1 MIRRIAIRSNCR
13 RHAKAIAHMPADI
26 PLQKYNSIEL
36 SEMPLRFA
44 PDVVFIADLNGRI
57 IFANDNA
64 QRVLGYRLQELQ
76 DMTVLDISPG
86 DRLKTYWLR
95 LAQNVTDGQRHLV
108 EIDLIT
114 KARQKLP
121 MELNIVKMPNG
132 QLYGACRDITERKQ
146 AQQRIHELAFY
157 DLLTKL
163 PNRRLLLDRL
173 RHASAASAH
182 SKKHGAVLFLNLD
195 HFKAFTSNTGDLLL
209 HKIAR
214 RLTASIQEGDTVAC
228 LGGDVF
234 VVVMESLNVDLKEA
248 AQQAKLFAEKVR
260 SVVNCPHQLN
270 EQTIHTTASIGIA
283 MFIGH
288 LETSETILKQ
298 AKAAMEQAKSAGR
311 DTIRFYNHDIQDTLN
326 RRNKLVQELRLAIE
340 NRQFQ
345 LHYQVQV
352 DSQHQALGAEAL
364 LRWQH
369 PERGLLAPG
378 EYIALCEDTGLIVSL
393 GLWVLE
399 QACRQ
404 LRCWQAQTRFRDLI
418 LAVNVSAKQFH
429 QSDFVAQIRRVLLE
443 SAANP
448 AQIKLELTES
458 SMLENIE
465 DTIAKMRE
473 LKSLGIRFSMD
484 DFGTG
489 HSSLQYLKRLP
500 LDQIKIDQSFVRDIA
515 SDPNDAVIVKAII
528 SMSDALGLSVIA
540 EGVETEEQL
549 HFLNTNG
556 CHVFQGYLF
565 GKPLPLDEFE
575 TSLHQRATAN
585 TDPSHF
591 DDPR

>member
-1 MIRRIAIRSNCR
+1 MTI
-13 RHAKAIAHMPADI
+13 
-26 PLQKYNSIEL
+26 QKYSSAEL
-36 SEMPLRFA
+36 AQMPLRFA
-44 PDVVFIADLNGRI
+44 PDVVFIADPDGRI

-64 QRVLGYRLQELQ
+64 QRVLGYSLQELQ
-76 DMTVLDISPG
+76 SMTMLDISPE
-86 DRLKTYWLR
+86 DRLKTYWLQQ
-95 LAQNVTDGQRHLV
+95 AQNVADGQRHLV
-108 EIDLIT
+108 EIRLIT
-114 KARQKLP
+114 KARQQLP
-121 MELNIVKMPNG
+121 MELSIVKMPNG

-146 AQQRIHELAFY
+146 AEQHIHELAFY

-173 RHASAASAH
+173 RHALAASAH
-182 SKKHGAVLFLNLD
+182 SKQHGAVLFLNLD
-195 HFKAFTSNTGDLLL
+195 HFKAFNSDIGDLLL

-234 VVVMESLNVDLKEA
+234 VIVMESLSVNLKEA
-248 AQQAKLFAEKVR
+248 AEQTKLRAEKMR
-260 SVVNCPHQLN
+260 SVVNYPHVLD
-270 EQTIHTTASIGIA
+270 EQTIQTTASIGIA
-283 MFIGH
+283 MFLGH
-288 LETSETILKQ
+288 REASETILKQ

-311 DTIRFYNHDIQDTLN
+311 DTINFYNHDIQDTLN
-326 RRNKLVQELRLAIE
+326 RRNKLAQELRLAIASQ
-340 NRQFQ
+340 QFQ

-352 DSQHQALGAEAL
+352 DSRYRALGAEAL

-378 EYIALCEDTGLIVSL
+378 EYIALCEDTGLIISL

-404 LRCWQAQTRFRDLI
+404 LGTWQNHAQFRDLT

-429 QSDFVAQIRRVLLE
+429 QADFVTQIQRVLFE
-443 SAANP
+443 SAVNP
-448 AQIKLELTES
+448 SQIKLELTES
-458 SMLENIE
+458 SMLENVE

-473 LKSLGIRFSMD
+473 LKLLGIRFSMD

-500 LDQIKIDQSFVRDIA
+500 LDQIKIDQSFVHDIA

-528 SMSDALGLSVIA
+528 SMSDALGLHVIA
-540 EGVETEEQL
+540 EGVETEEQFN
-549 HFLNTNG
+549 FLDAHG
-556 CHVFQGYLF
+556 CHMFQGYLF
-565 GKPLPLDEFE
+565 GEPLPLAEFE
-575 TSLHQRATAN
+575 KSLHRHTPGN
-585 TDPSHF
+585 TNP
-591 DDPR
+591 

>member
-1 MIRRIAIRSNCR
+1 M
-13 RHAKAIAHMPADI
+13 
-26 PLQKYNSIEL
+26 
-36 SEMPLRFA
+36 
-44 PDVVFIADLNGRI
+44 
-57 IFANDNA
+57 
-64 QRVLGYRLQELQ
+64 
-76 DMTVLDISPG
+76 
-86 DRLKTYWLR
+86 
-95 LAQNVTDGQRHLV
+95 
-108 EIDLIT
+108 
-114 KARQKLP
+114 
-121 MELNIVKMPNG
+121 
-132 QLYGACRDITERKQ
+132 
-146 AQQRIHELAFY
+146 
-157 DLLTKL
+157 
-163 PNRRLLLDRL
+163 
-173 RHASAASAH
+173 
-182 SKKHGAVLFLNLD
+182 
-195 HFKAFTSNTGDLLL
+195 

-352 DSQHQALGAEAL
+352 DNQHQALGAEAL

-549 HFLNTNG
+549 QFLNTNG

-565 GKPLPLDEFE
+565 GKALPLDEFE
-575 TSLHQRATAN
+575 TALHQRG
-585 TDPSHF
+585 
-591 DDPR
+591 